1 MDFAPEF
8 GAAVASPA
16 MAAPEHVP
24 VDRTQPVRAYES
36 PPRRPESWLSDRPGE
51 VVEDGQPRGDR
62 LGNQG
67 PDQGYMLSLA
77 RRFEGKL
84 ELSAGEHEKD
94 ALAGA
99 VAVALK
105 RASLFGRAPVIH
117 DLTVALTVWGY
128 LDEKPDK
135 ELVELRKRLFEEV
148 SHPHHYAELGGIVDL
163 VPARTLRLIPGYL
176 TGEHRRDWRSLLG
189 DLPIASH

>member
-1 MDFAPEF
+1 
-8 GAAVASPA
+8 

-24 VDRTQPVRAYES
+24 VDRTQPVRGYES
-36 PPRRPESWLSDRPGE
+36 PPRRPEPWLSDRPGE
-51 VVEDGQPRGDR
+51 IVEEGQPRGDR
-62 LGNQG
+62 LGHQG
-67 PDQGYMLSLA
+67 PDQGYMLKLA
-77 RRFEGKL
+77 RRFEGTL
-84 ELSAGEHEKD
+84 TLTAGEHEKD

-128 LDEKPDK
+128 LDDTPAP

-148 SHPHHYAELGGIVDL
+148 SHPHDYAELAHIVHL
-163 VPARTLRLIPGYL
+163 VPARTLRLIPSYVAE
-176 TGEHRRDWRSLLG
+176 EHRRDWRSLLG
-189 DLPIASH
+189 DLAAAH

>member
-1 MDFAPEF
+1 
-8 GAAVASPA
+8 

-24 VDRTQPVRAYES
+24 VDRTKPVRAYES
-36 PPRRPESWLSDRPGE
+36 PPRRPESWLSDRPGA

-62 LGNQG
+62 LGHQG
-67 PDQGYMLSLA
+67 PDQGYMLKLA

-84 ELSAGEHEKD
+84 TLTPGEHEKD

-117 DLTVALTVWGY
+117 DLTIALTVWGY
-128 LDEKPDK
+128 LDEKPAD
-135 ELVELRKRLFEEV
+135 ELVAVRKRLFEEV
-148 SHPHHYAELGGIVDL
+148 SHPHHYAELGHIVHL
-163 VPARTLRLIPGYL
+163 VPARTLRLIPGYV
-176 TGEHRRDWRSLLG
+176 TSEHRRDWRSLLG
-189 DLPIASH
+189 DLPVASH